1 MGDSQRIRVLI
12 ADDHAMVRSG
22 LRLFL
27 LAMPDVDLVGEAS
40 NGREAVAL
48 CADLA
53 PDVVLMDLVM
63 PEMDGI
69 DAIRLLREQQ
79 PDIRVLAL
87 SSFQEGDRVREAVRA
102 GAIGY
107 LLKDVTVDELG
118 AAIRAA
124 SRGRRSLSPEVA
136 DALVSSSREPAPE
149 YDLTQ
154 RQLEVLRLLVGGLS
168 NAEIARELHITLATA
183 RFHVSTIL
191 SRMGAANRA
200 EAAALAVKHNLVS

>member
-87 SSFQEGDRVREAVRA
+87 SSFQEG
-102 GAIGY
+102 
-107 LLKDVTVDELG
+107 
-118 AAIRAA
+118 
-124 SRGRRSLSPEVA
+124 
-136 DALVSSSREPAPE
+136 
-149 YDLTQ
+149 
-154 RQLEVLRLLVGGLS
+154 
-168 NAEIARELHITLATA
+168 
-183 RFHVSTIL
+183 
-191 SRMGAANRA
+191 
-200 EAAALAVKHNLVS
+200 